1 MFRIIEF
8 ILRKKYIFIG
18 GFLSLIIIALI
29 FLFLFNNKNTNVD
42 VVTLEKIEDNII
54 VENDEDVIEENSPLC
69 LASVDIKGL
78 VKNPGLYQLE
88 CGKRV
93 KDVIDIAGGLK
104 NNADTSVI
112 NLGKKI
118 SDEMVIVIY
127 SKDEV
132 NNFTETKEKQEI
144 KEEKCINEP
153 IIINEACVCKEDL
166 VENNVVLD
174 KPVEA
179 ISDKVNINTASKE
192 ELMTL
197 SGIGES
203 KAIDI
208 IKYREENGLFKA
220 INEIMNISGI
230 GEKLFDKIKN
240 NITL

>member
-1 MFRIIEF
+1 MMKIIEF
-8 ILRKKYIFIG
+8 ILRKKYFFIG
-18 GFLSLIIIALI
+18 GFLLLIVII
-29 FLFLFNNKNTNVD
+29 FMSLFLFNNNHVD
-42 VVTLEKIEDNII
+42 DEIITLEKVDDSII

-166 VENNVVLD
+166 VENSVVLD
-174 KPVEA
+174 EPVEV

-197 SGIGES
+197 NGIGES
-203 KAIDI
+203 KAMDI
-208 IKYREENGLFKA
+208 IKYREENGLFKT
-220 INEIMNISGI
+220 ITDIMNISGI